1 MPAASTCAQI
11 NQLQVLIQRGEVRE
25 IWFVRWR
32 RPMLIMINEA
42 AVVVVLH
49 EPSTEA
55 VRAVDE
61 SLGAERRSCGVVDE
75 LQHAR
80 RDDVNRLRWL
90 EFVKPVFFHTL
101 WLERR
106 RRESTSR

>member
-1 MPAASTCAQI
+1 
-11 NQLQVLIQRGEVRE
+11 
-25 IWFVRWR
+25 
-32 RPMLIMINEA
+32 MLVVVDEA

-55 VRAVDE
+55 VCAVDE
-61 SLGAERRSCGVVDE
+61 ALGAQCRRRRVVHQ

-80 RDDVNRLRWL
+80 RDDVNRLRRL